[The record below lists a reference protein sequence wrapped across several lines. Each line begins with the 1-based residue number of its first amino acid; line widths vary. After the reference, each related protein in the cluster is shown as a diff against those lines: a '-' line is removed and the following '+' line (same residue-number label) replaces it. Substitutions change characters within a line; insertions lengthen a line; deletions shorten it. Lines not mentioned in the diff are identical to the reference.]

1 MFGGVVNHAV
11 WETSAAW
18 QYLSDNTLL
27 NLARPSGKCA
37 PDTPITVG
45 WALVGA
51 VSMGVGLAVA
61 LKIFTV
67 LTPGID
73 EIEELKKGNIGVA
86 VVLAAVIL
94 AMGLVVAITVLPESM
109 LG

>member
-1 MFGGVVNHAV
+1 MFAV
-11 WETSAAW
+11 I
-18 QYLSDNTLL
+18 D
-27 NLARPSGKCA
+27 LAM
-37 PDTPITVG
+37 

-73 EIEELKKGNIGVA
+73 EIEELKKGNMGVA
-86 VVLAAVIL
+86 VVMAAVII
-94 AMGLVVAITVLPESM
+94 AMGIVVAVTVLPVNVGGS
-109 LG
+109 

>member
-1 MFGGVVNHAV
+1 MLPTEFLL
-11 WETSAAW
+11 
-18 QYLSDNTLL
+18 QYLGTF
-27 NLARPSGKCA
+27 
-37 PDTPITVG
+37 G

-73 EIEELKKGNIGVA
+73 EMEELKKGNMSVA
-86 VVLAAVIL
+86 VVLAAVIIS
-94 AMGLVVAITVLPESM
+94 MGIVVAVTVMPVSLAAQ
-109 LG
+109 

>member
-1 MFGGVVNHAV
+1 MT
-11 WETSAAW
+11 WKMLLL
-18 QYLSDNTLL
+18 QYLVTF
-27 NLARPSGKCA
+27 
-37 PDTPITVG
+37 G

-73 EIEELKKGNIGVA
+73 EIEELKKGNMGVA
-86 VVLAAVIL
+86 IVMAAVIL
-94 AMGLVVAITVLPESM
+94 AMGVVVAITVMPESM
-109 LG
+109 LPN

>member
-1 MFGGVVNHAV
+1 MPVKMFLL
-11 WETSAAW
+11 
-18 QYLSDNTLL
+18 QYLGTF
-27 NLARPSGKCA
+27 
-37 PDTPITVG
+37 G

-73 EIEELKKGNIGVA
+73 EIEELKKGNMGVA
-86 VVLAAVIL
+86 VVMAAVII
-94 AMGLVVAITVLPESM
+94 AMGIVVAVTVMPESM
-109 LG
+109 LGN

>member
-1 MFGGVVNHAV
+1 M
-11 WETSAAW
+11 AW
-18 QYLSDNTLL
+18 KMTLL
-27 NLARPSGKCA
+27 YYLV
-37 PDTPITVG
+37 TFG

-86 VVLAAVIL
+86 VVLAAVII
-94 AMGLVVAITVLPESM
+94 AMGIVVAVTAMPASM
-109 LG
+109 S

>member
-1 MFGGVVNHAV
+1 MAAKMFLL
-11 WETSAAW
+11 
-18 QYLSDNTLL
+18 QYLGTF
-27 NLARPSGKCA
+27 
-37 PDTPITVG
+37 G

-73 EIEELKKGNIGVA
+73 EIEELKKGNVGVA
-86 VVLAAVIL
+86 IVLAAVIVS
-94 AMGLVVAITVLPESM
+94 MGVVVAVTVLPESV